1 VGTLPYNKV
10 FKTKP
15 VQPIRSK
22 LPGIPQ
28 LFNGEQIV
36 LKDDFFRILSERKN
50 PALGGTDVEANL
62 TIYYNVFA
70 IPFGYDTLEVYF
82 NVNGNKEGSKLI
94 NLYER
99 LNSRE
104 HEIVS
109 YIKGIIKNA
118 AEVVKARGLNKG
130 EKESFYSRIFS
141 SLASQPDP
149 ITGGSIDSIVSRFPE
164 ISIDSNVA
172 SLYHNTYYESVDN
185 LNSIVPR
192 NVIPVTKDFKEI
204 CKKIF
209 EISNT
214 EESYTGFQKEC
225 FKSISQ
231 NRDPLKTFMKANF
244 LKSDSARNEI
254 PNLSQ
259 EERELVTHFMK
270 SSGIVPKQS
279 SKANN
284 YKFLSD
290 VSLVNDRTNLKKI
303 SVRLLIPSYSK
314 EKIEY
319 LTVSLVNRENPNEV
333 FEVKTAYSILENQ
346 VSISNIAKANDIGN
360 YPISIPIKSKKDLS
374 CYINDVVIEKSQ
386 YVNRDI
392 NAYSFDRSVSKN
404 EISNSAFQ
412 FKNLKKA
419 SPKQLITTFDLGALA
434 DNNLRRDL
442 ISNKRTGELI
452 VNSTVSPNKLIGA
465 YNRSQSAQDFS
476 NVKAYVT
483 TISRNDLN
491 NFPANLIKLFSL
503 KNELKIVRVVCEPL
517 NSGSKFQIPVF
528 NPSSTVIKHVD
539 PTPGA
544 KYKYSIHFRHING
557 DFIEEP
563 LIINHRTLPSG
574 LPNIKLHYNGV
585 REEKYAHI
593 VLNSDSITNVAKEVE
608 TGLKKAFSNS
618 EGAKNFYSSIF
629 EEKIKEDLQNIGN
642 IFQLFVE
649 YYYPKTGNYG
659 KHVILDLISEEG
671 INEFRVPLPAIKHSN
686 IIMSYN
692 LIVTNPIEILSNG
705 IEKVEKKETREIF
718 RRRTAAFFN
727 SFSLTSGI
735 LPVSVTNPET
745 GREEYTSNSKFPVRD
760 IFNKVCCIGGFK
772 EFTTEQEP
780 NKANIS
786 MINALYSPDDGE
798 SIVSW
803 KVAPST
809 NNPLTSNKNIDFFV
823 VTGTINSTEI
833 PISCHPFVNFNY
845 EYKIRTCSF
854 LGSAAKVKFKVYI
867 VYSDYTIEKSNISYE
882 LEITDIR
889 KYVAED

>member
-1 VGTLPYNKV
+1 MGTLPYNKV
-10 FKTKP
+10 FKPKP

-50 PALGGTDVEANL
+50 PFSGGTDIEANL

-82 NVNGNKEGSKLI
+82 NKNGNKEGSKLI

-104 HEIVS
+104 QEIVS
-109 YIKGIIKNA
+109 YINGIIKNA

-130 EKESFYSRIFS
+130 EKESFYSRVFS

-149 ITGGSIDSIVSRFPE
+149 ITGGSIDSITSRFPE
-164 ISIDSNVA
+164 ISIESNVA
-172 SLYHNTYYESVDN
+172 SLYHNTYYESADN
-185 LNSIVPR
+185 LNSAAPR
-192 NVIPVTKDFKEI
+192 TVIPVTRDFKEI

-209 EISNT
+209 EISST

-244 LKSDSARNEI
+244 LKSNSARNEI
-254 PNLSQ
+254 QNLSQ
-259 EERELVTHFMK
+259 EEMALVTHFMK
-270 SSGIVPKQS
+270 SCGIVPEQS
-279 SKANN
+279 SKSDN

-303 SVRLLIPSYSK
+303 SVRLMIPNYSE
-314 EKIEY
+314 EKIED
-319 LTVSLVNRENPNEV
+319 LTVSLVNREKPNEV

-346 VSISNIAKANDIGN
+346 VSISNIAKANDVGN

-419 SPKQLITTFDLGALA
+419 NPKQLITTFDLGALA

-452 VNSTVSPNKLIGA
+452 VNSTISPNKLIGA

-528 NPSSTVIKHVD
+528 NPSSTEIKHVD

-544 KYKYSIHFRHING
+544 KYKYSIYFRHING
-557 DFIEEP
+557 DFIEKP
-563 LIINHRTLPSG
+563 LTINHRTLPRG
-574 LPNIKLHYNGV
+574 LPNIKLQYNGV
-585 REEKYAHI
+585 REEKYAI
-593 VLNSDSITNVAKEVE
+593 LELNSDSITNVAKEVE
-608 TGLKKAFSNS
+608 AGLKKAFSNS

-659 KHVILDLISEEG
+659 RHVILDLVSEEG
-671 INEFRVPLPAIKHSN
+671 VNEFRVPLPAIKHSN

-745 GREEYTSNSKFPVRD
+745 GREEYASNSKFPVRD
-760 IFNKVCCIGGFK
+760 IFNKICCIGGFK
-772 EFTTEQEP
+772 EFKTEQEP

-833 PISCHPFVNFNY
+833 PIDCHPFVNFNY
-845 EYKIRTCSF
+845 EYKIRTFSF